1 MRLPVSPSGHGDSL
15 PHSHRVGKR
24 RPSGR
29 RKQRSPACGASTCFR
44 GSGHG
49 AGNETRTR
57 DPDLGKVV
65 LYQLSYSRMEEAVA
79 SSWYWRP
86 GSELNR
92 RTRICS
98 PLHNHSATRPMAT
111 APDWRNPGAFSR
123 RLQNKTPHA
132 GLCRCFLRSESGA
145 GNETFT
151 RRVSRC
157 FPNTFFAEVASEDL
171 NCSLVF
177 CPRQQVRLKKST
189 DGHRPP
195 LRTPES
201 HTVRLRPPR
210 TRTHHR
216 PPRSR
221 LVHPSIVRPR
231 TILCRY
237 IRMPGKH
244 DRLGHRYV
252 PLDVVQRL
260 PSPRAL

>member
-1 MRLPVSPSGHGDSL
+1 MGCRAFYRLRNNCTSL
-15 PHSHRVGKR
+15 LTNFFTAAGGLSHSA
-24 RPSGR
+24 RPPDGL
-29 RKQRSPACGASTCFR
+29 AST
-44 GSGHG
+44 SG
-49 AGNETRTR
+49 
-57 DPDLGKVV
+57 K
-65 LYQLSYSRMEEAVA
+65 
-79 SSWYWRP
+79 
-86 GSELNR
+86 
-92 RTRICS
+92 
-98 PLHNHSATRPMAT
+98 PLTHPVENNALL
-111 APDWRNPGAFSR
+111 DI
-123 RLQNKTPHA
+123 
-132 GLCRCFLRSESGA
+132 GA

>member
-1 MRLPVSPSGHGDSL
+1 MPGAGIEPAWPCGRRILSPMRLPISPSGHGDSL

-49 AGNETRTR
+49 AGNET
-57 DPDLGKVV
+57 
-65 LYQLSYSRMEEAVA
+65 
-79 SSWYWRP
+79 
-86 GSELNR
+86 
-92 RTRICS
+92 
-98 PLHNHSATRPMAT
+98 
-111 APDWRNPGAFSR
+111 
-123 RLQNKTPHA
+123 
-132 GLCRCFLRSESGA
+132 
-145 GNETFT
+145 FT
-151 RRVSRC
+151 RTVSRC
-157 FPNTFFAEVASEDL
+157 FPITFFAKVVSEDL